1 MNKQTS
7 YERYQRQVL
16 LKEFGEEGQLKLL
29 NAKVLVI
36 GAGGLGCPM
45 LQYLAAAGVGTIG
58 IVDDDKVALSNLHRQ
73 ILFSVNDIGKSKSER
88 AAFYLKRLN
97 PEIKLIAC
105 NKRIT
110 NQNALEVISGFDY
123 VADGSDNFATRYMI
137 NDACVLLKKPLIYGA
152 VSRFEGQVAVFNFN
166 KNKHGELV
174 NYRDLFP
181 EPPNENEILNCAE
194 AGVLGVLPGIIGTMM
209 ANECIKLITGI
220 GEPLINTLLTYS
232 TLTNKIYQIELSAD
246 KKNNTGTPGDEKS
259 FREMNY
265 EWLCGSA
272 LKEFEIDT
280 STFNSLIQQEKIDI
294 IDVRELDEK
303 PDTNDFSYLKIP
315 LDELEKNTSK
325 IKNATV
331 ITFCQT
337 GKRSVQAV
345 EILSRIFKDQKKIY
359 SLKGGIIEWEK
370 QKKDNE

>member
-1 MNKQTS
+1 MNKQNL
-7 YERYQRQVL
+7 YERYQRQII
-16 LKEFGEEGQLKLL
+16 LKEFGEEGQQKLL

-73 ILFSVNDIGKSKSER
+73 ILFSVNDIGKSKSEQ
-88 AAFYLKRLN
+88 AASYLKRLN
-97 PEIKLIAC
+97 PEIKLIAF

-110 NQNALEVISGFDY
+110 NLNALELISDFDY
-123 VADGSDNFATRYMI
+123 VADGSDNFATRYMM

-152 VSRFEGQVAVFNFN
+152 ISRFEGQVAVFNCK
-166 KNKHGELV
+166 KNQYDEPV

-181 EPPNENEILNCAE
+181 EPPKENEILNCAE

-220 GEPLINTLLTYS
+220 GEPLINTLLTYN
-232 TLTNKIYQIELSAD
+232 TLTNETYQIELTAD
-246 KKNNTGTPGDEKS
+246 KKNNTLIPKDETS

-265 EWLCGSA
+265 EWLCGPVS
-272 LKEFEIDT
+272 KEFEID
-280 STFNSLIQQEKIDI
+280 SSVFNSLIQQENIDI
-294 IDVRELDEK
+294 IDVREIDEK
-303 PDTNDFSYLKIP
+303 PDTNDFNYLKIP
-315 LDELEKNTSK
+315 LDELEKNNSK
-325 IKNATV
+325 IKNDIIV
-331 ITFCQT
+331 TFCQT
-337 GKRSVQAV
+337 GKRSVQAA

-359 SLKGGIIEWEK
+359 SLKGGIIEWK
-370 QKKDNE
+370 NQKKDHE